1 MCCDEI
7 LILSQCV
14 YFFKRLEPLS
24 VYASRLAGS
33 VPMHRSPVLRKSEI
47 STFEDCPQQISCMG
61 LCVSSAVRQR
71 AVPVGFQPHNKPTHC
86 QVNSTASR
94 AGLSPFISAAKYSDL
109 SGASKIRT
117 QTY

>member
-14 YFFKRLEPLS
+14 YFFKRLEPPS

-71 AVPVGFQPHNKPTHC
+71 VIPTGFQSQNEPTDC
-86 QVNSTASR
+86 QVNSSASQ
-94 AGLSPFISAAKYSDL
+94 ACLSPFISAARYSDL
-109 SGASKIRT
+109 SGASKMRT
-117 QTY
+117 

>member
-33 VPMHRSPVLRKSEI
+33 VPMHRSHVLRKSEI

-71 AVPVGFQPHNKPTHC
+71 VVPMGFQSQNKPTDC
-86 QVNSTASR
+86 QVNSRASK
-94 AGLSPFISAAKYSDL
+94 ACLSPFISAARYSDL

-117 QTY
+117 

>member
-33 VPMHRSPVLRKSEI
+33 VPMHSSPVLRKSEI
-47 STFEDCPQQISCMG
+47 STFEDCPQQISCIG
-61 LCVSSAVRQR
+61 LCVSAAVRHR
-71 AVPVGFQPHNKPTHC
+71 VVPTGSQSHNKPTDC
-86 QVNSTASR
+86 QVNSSASK
-94 AGLSPFISAAKYSDL
+94 ACLSPFISAAKYSDL

-117 QTY
+117 

>member
-33 VPMHRSPVLRKSEI
+33 VPMHSSPVLRKSEI
-47 STFEDCPQQISCMG
+47 SAFEDCPQQISCIG

-71 AVPVGFQPHNKPTHC
+71 AVPTGFQSHNEPADC
-86 QVNSTASR
+86 QVNSSASK
-94 AGLSPFISAAKYSDL
+94 AYLSPFISAAKYSDL
-109 SGASKIRT
+109 SGARKIRT
-117 QTY
+117 